1 MRTSHFA
8 VMLPLLL
15 LVAQSSGAQ
24 DLPITTLS
32 SAQEASHTY
41 ALQSFREQRYSAAY
55 GRLAQLADAGHVPS
69 AQLALVMYRNGPTL
83 FDSNW
88 FAAPSQL
95 RRWNALV
102 IDSASSS
109 GDFADIE
116 RGE

>member
-1 MRTSHFA
+1 MRTCHFA
-8 VMLPLLL
+8 VMLPLLFL
-15 LVAQSSGAQ
+15 GAQSSGAQ

-32 SAQEASHTY
+32 SEQEASHTY
-41 ALQSFREQRYSAAY
+41 ALQSFRERRYSAAY

-83 FDSNW
+83 FDSVW

-102 IDSASSS
+102 IDSASSG
-109 GDFADIE
+109 GDFAEIE
-116 RGE
+116 RAE